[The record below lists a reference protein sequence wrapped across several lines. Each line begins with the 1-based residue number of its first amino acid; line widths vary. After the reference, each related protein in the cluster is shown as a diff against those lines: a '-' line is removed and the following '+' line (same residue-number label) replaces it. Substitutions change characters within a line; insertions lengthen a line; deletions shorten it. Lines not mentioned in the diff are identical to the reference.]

1 VDYAAFVRRLGL
13 DGIYVEDPDD
23 VGPAWTEALG
33 TRRPCVVVFRT
44 DPAVPPIPPYAT
56 WDQIVK
62 AAESVLRDDSDRVDV
77 IKEGVKSKL
86 AELLPDSSR

>member
-1 VDYAAFVRRLGL
+1 M
-13 DGIYVEDPDD
+13 
-23 VGPAWTEALG
+23 
-33 TRRPCVVVFRT
+33 
-44 DPAVPPIPPYAT
+44 PPIPPHAT

>member
-1 VDYAAFVRRLGL
+1 VDYAAFARRLGL

-33 TRRPCVVVFRT
+33 TRRPRVVVFRT
-44 DPAVPPIPPYAT
+44 DPAVPPIPPHAT